1 MDTQQ
6 LNFKKIMTKTELG
19 TELYN
24 AGIKRL
30 FEDVKRNDWYKMFES
45 GFISFYVGDLNRLE
59 LGPVRL
65 ERESQ
70 SSIDGRFET
79 DLQSAECFS
88 SDIHFSFDQKRNK
101 EFQEVSDFFDLCVR
115 EYEKYAIQRA
125 GMLKV
130 SYRITE
136 SEKEEAVKKVEEE
149 GWREAY
155 QQAVESDM
163 LTKDSAKTETVS
175 VDYTLE
181 KMEVPKSQT
190 TTSKKVG
197 RKGRK

>member
-1 MDTQQ
+1 
-6 LNFKKIMTKTELG
+6 
-19 TELYN
+19 
-24 AGIKRL
+24 
-30 FEDVKRNDWYKMFES
+30 
-45 GFISFYVGDLNRLE
+45 
-59 LGPVRL
+59 
-65 ERESQ
+65 
-70 SSIDGRFET
+70 
-79 DLQSAECFS
+79 LQSEECFS
-88 SDIHFSFDQKRNK
+88 SDILFSFERKANK

-136 SEKEEAVKKVEEE
+136 SEKEEVVKKVEEE

-175 VDYTLE
+175 VDYCTHKE
-181 KMEVPKSQT
+181 IEAPKSQT
-190 TTSKKVG
+190 TTSKKAG
-197 RKGRK
+197 RKGKKS